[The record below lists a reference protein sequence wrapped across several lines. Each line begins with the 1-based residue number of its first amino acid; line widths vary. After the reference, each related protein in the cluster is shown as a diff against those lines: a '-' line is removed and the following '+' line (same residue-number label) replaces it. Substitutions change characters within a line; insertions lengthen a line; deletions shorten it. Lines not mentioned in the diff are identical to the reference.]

1 MHLVCQRGTYGFL
14 VLMATD
20 AAQFIGLSV
29 EEETL
34 ISVEPE
40 PAESGVMIAL
50 VQQGF
55 GLTVAQG
62 CFYAVEAG
70 GFQESTIQVSTPGLS
85 RC

>member
-34 ISVEPE
+34 ISVESE
-40 PAESGVMIAL
+40 PAEAGVMIAL

-55 GLTVAQG
+55 SLAVAQG

-70 GFQESTIQVSTPGLS
+70 SLVNSTNTHTKKL
-85 RC
+85 

>member
-1 MHLVCQRGTYGFL
+1 
-14 VLMATD
+14 MATD
-20 AAQFIGLSV
+20 TAQFIGLSV

-70 GFQESTIQVSTPGLS
+70 RSGVHNSGFNTGVASLLKA
-85 RC
+85 